1 MSTEN
6 TAEEVASS
14 LRGISNQELMLPVE
28 GYPKMSVT
36 GLIKEVENLTEIG
49 KVFITD
55 WNKSTAHLQK

>member
-28 GYPKMSVT
+28 GYSSMSVT
-36 GLIKEVENLTEIG
+36 NLIKEVENLTDMG
-49 KVFITD
+49 KVFITA
-55 WNKSTAHLQK
+55 WNKSTAHLKQ